1 MHHTD
6 LCLNALIQLKA
17 AQCTLKSFQEFPSS
31 SSDSSR
37 FYPPCQGTWNVLDTR
52 VKWQHPHSA
61 FLLWIGWTA
70 LTISFTFCCLSP
82 FSQLLWL
89 QVFGALLLPSCLY
102 LRIAW
107 QCKAQALSFLP
118 LPLTADPLFFPS
130 SKQLLKTLLTWFLK
144 CSFTKRRAV
153 TRQQ

>member
-6 LCLNALIQLKA
+6 LCLNALIELKA
-17 AQCTLKSFQEFPSS
+17 AQCTLKSFQELPSS

-70 LTISFTFCCLSP
+70 LTISFTFCCVSPLLSTSVAP
-82 FSQLLWL
+82 SIRGTAVTILFVSENCLAMQGTSIVISTTSPYCWPTLFSQL
-89 QVFGALLLPSCLY
+89 
-102 LRIAW
+102 
-107 QCKAQALSFLP
+107 QAAFKNTP
-118 LPLTADPLFFPS
+118 NMIFKMFIY
-130 SKQLLKTLLTWFLK
+130 
-144 CSFTKRRAV
+144 
-153 TRQQ
+153 